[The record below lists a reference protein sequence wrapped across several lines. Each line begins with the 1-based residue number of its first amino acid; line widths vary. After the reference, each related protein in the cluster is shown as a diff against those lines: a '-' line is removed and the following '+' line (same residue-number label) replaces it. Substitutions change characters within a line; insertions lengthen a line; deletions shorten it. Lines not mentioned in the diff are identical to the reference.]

1 MLADLS
7 SRSTVK
13 PEIYINIVINQ
24 DYPVY
29 IIYGFKT
36 RKSDKIPF
44 TAFDIV
50 DGKNEH

>member
-29 IIYGFKT
+29 GFKT

-50 DGKNEH
+50 DGKNEQ